1 MEKQSVA
8 ALKSLTGELAGEYFP
23 LEGMTKETQAKL
35 TADHF
40 NYHRRLKHYGL
51 VTV

>member
-40 NYHRRLKHYGL
+40 LFKYIIRLNTML
-51 VTV
+51 